1 MKTSS
6 CFHRVVLCVF
16 AAAFAAGGARADV
29 YTWSGGSASWTTLA
43 NWKVAG
49 APAEKLPGEEDDVIL
64 PAPSE
69 AANSYT
75 VKASEAIAVRSFL
88 IGSDDAAS
96 DCTATFESQTTD
108 FHQIGGDLIVKA
120 GGVLTHTAL
129 ASSVATLA
137 AVNRKLNMSV
147 GGAATIEARGKI
159 NVKGC
164 GFAIYKGPGANWGFQ
179 TGSCHGGSAGYCN
192 KHCYGSIR
200 RPVDPGSHSGGG
212 VVCLDVASTLT
223 VDGEINADGDGEQ
236 TSSGSILLLA
246 SGVYGGGKVYSR
258 KTAYGSG
265 GRIAIIQRS
274 ETEMTFTGTV
284 DCGNGSY
291 YLENAS
297 DEKDRGE
304 LKVSKKSCLL
314 HPEVTDA
321 QEPFG
326 KVTVESGGA
335 LEIESGVT
343 LCCTDALTVKGTLTS
358 VAGGGVLLLSP
369 KAGQPFAFDGVASVN
384 ELVCTNE
391 DAAISFASGS
401 KMSVLDNGVL
411 RLLGAEGHHL
421 SLLAE
426 DPATWTLEIGQM
438 VDAKVE
444 YADVKNG
451 NATVLVADLGGSN
464 LGGNNANWTFPRIPQ
479 VGDVITWVG
488 GVSADWGDAMN
499 WRDQDGAHRL
509 PVPTDRVELNAGS
522 DRYPLLTSDKSIYDL
537 AIATGASLTLQG
549 GNLTMARDLVCAG
562 TLTCSGSET
571 VSAGGTVSFVGGT
584 FVRGTSTL
592 VLTGTGPAAQS
603 VNFGGSDVYQL
614 VVRSTAVSFAGGFSA
629 YGFSCLPTGACALV
643 FSAGDLY
650 AASGVRL
657 VPGAGALTLDSSVP
671 GTKWRFKVGP
681 GAACDGVSVADCDA
695 SEGSAI
701 HTVDFIDRGGNVN
714 WTKGAS
720 TWLGGTS
727 TDWGEP
733 TNWQGGVPT
742 ENTDVV
748 ILSGTKQPKLS
759 QPTCVRSLSI
769 GGGADAVTL
778 TLSAE
783 LAVRET
789 AFVGNNATLVI
800 DKPMSVT
807 NDFTLG
813 NGGTLTHSKNASEQ
827 LYTLDLSVGGDMT
840 VEPQGK
846 IDVEGRGFKAG
857 NNGPG
862 GGSGYQTG
870 GVYAG
875 GANYNSKKPYGS
887 IRRPTDLGSG
897 SSGDGGGAVHL
908 HVDGVLALDG
918 TINANGNGGSQGGGS
933 GTGGSVWIV
942 ASALTGGGSISCVP
956 NFYSSGGRISIVQR
970 TANDLSAFTGAGGK
984 MSWDNGTCYIE
995 NANDEAD
1002 RGELK
1007 ISGSSASGYACSL
1020 STRMT
1025 DEDMPFGKVTIAA
1038 GRTLNVETG
1047 VILRSTGDVLASG
1060 TLSSATDGGGLE
1072 LLPSAGSTVTVQG
1085 VMAFHTFIC
1094 TNKDATVCFTDG
1106 SKVTVRDN
1114 GTVWLSGEK
1123 DHLTTLLAP
1132 TAWELSIG
1140 SSVDAVIQYVAASNS
1155 TASAAKVS
1163 DLGGRDLGGNVNW
1176 EFPRA
1181 PEPGDTITWTGNGTA
1196 DWGVADNW
1204 TDEFGDHRLPLET
1217 DRIVIGADAAPY
1229 PVVTAS
1235 KSAMSFTVVEGASF
1249 TLDGADLTVAEYLTC
1264 AGTLTCRGPET
1275 VTVGGAVSFVGGT
1288 FVRGTSTI
1296 VLAGT
1301 DVTAQS
1307 VNFAGREIYNLN
1319 VRAQLVSFA
1328 GGFSAYG
1335 FTCEQSGAVSLVFSA
1350 GDLYAASGVR
1360 LVPGADASL
1369 ALDSSV
1375 PGTKWRFKVGP
1386 GAVCDGVSV
1395 ADCDASE
1402 GSAIHTVD
1410 FIDRDGNVNWT
1421 KGASTWLGGASTA
1434 WNDPENWKGGVPT
1447 NTTDVVILSGANA
1460 PKLSAPTCIQ
1470 SLSIGGGTDAIT
1482 LILSAELAVR
1492 ETAFVG
1498 NNATVVIDKPMSVTN
1513 DFTLGNGGTLTHSKN
1528 ASTQLYTLD
1537 LFVGGNMTVEPQGTV
1552 DVTDRGFA
1560 TGKGTG
1566 GHTGFQTGASYG
1578 GLAHYTSVTYGSIR
1592 RPVDLGSG
1600 GNSGPGGGAV
1610 KLQVNGVLTLDGKIK
1625 ANATGTDYGGGSGSG
1640 GSIWIVASALT
1651 GSGSMSCTPG
1661 ANSSGG
1667 RISVVQRKA
1676 NDLSAFTGAGGTMS
1690 WDNGTCYVENANDE
1704 ADRGELKISET
1715 ALMGLACS
1723 LSTRMTDEDVPFGK
1737 VTIAAGRTLNIEKGV
1752 TLSTYAGVAGGGSIT
1767 SAADGGGLDVLASGD
1782 TVAEI
1787 AGDVSVF
1794 SFVCT
1799 NGASGVEFAAG
1810 KKVTVADNGTLWL
1823 EGLPGRKTRL
1833 RSSVPGTQWKIDAG
1847 ANLAGKVRYLDVRD
1861 SNAIGEPI
1869 KAKGSIGKKANNRNW
1884 EFPSGMALII
1894 R

>member
-16 AAAFAAGGARADV
+16 AAAFAAVMARADV
-29 YTWSGGSASWTTLA
+29 YTWSGGSDKWTTLA

-49 APAEKLPGEEDDVIL
+49 APATKLPGEEDDVIL

-108 FHQIGGDLIVKA
+108 FHQIAGDLIVKA

-129 ASSVATLA
+129 ASSVETLA

-291 YLENAS
+291 YLENAG
-297 DEKDRGE
+297 DAKDRGE

-314 HPEVTDA
+314 YSEVTDA

-358 VAGGGVLLLSP
+358 VAGGGALVLSP

-391 DAAISFASGS
+391 DAAISFADGS

-451 NATVLVADLGGSN
+451 NATVLVADLGGSS
-464 LGGNNANWTFPRIPQ
+464 LGGNNANWTFPRMPQ
-479 VGDVITWVG
+479 IGDVITWGG

-522 DRYPLLTSDKSIYDL
+522 DHYPLLTSDKSIYDL

-584 FVRGTSTL
+584 FVRSTSTL

-657 VPGAGALTLDSSVP
+657 VPGAGALT
-671 GTKWRFKVGP
+671 
-681 GAACDGVSVADCDA
+681 
-695 SEGSAI
+695 
-701 HTVDFIDRGGNVN
+701 
-714 WTKGAS
+714 
-720 TWLGGTS
+720 
-727 TDWGEP
+727 
-733 TNWQGGVPT
+733 
-742 ENTDVV
+742 
-748 ILSGTKQPKLS
+748 
-759 QPTCVRSLSI
+759 
-769 GGGADAVTL
+769 
-778 TLSAE
+778 
-783 LAVRET
+783 
-789 AFVGNNATLVI
+789 
-800 DKPMSVT
+800 
-807 NDFTLG
+807 
-813 NGGTLTHSKNASEQ
+813 
-827 LYTLDLSVGGDMT
+827 
-840 VEPQGK
+840 
-846 IDVEGRGFKAG
+846 
-857 NNGPG
+857 
-862 GGSGYQTG
+862 
-870 GVYAG
+870 
-875 GANYNSKKPYGS
+875 
-887 IRRPTDLGSG
+887 
-897 SSGDGGGAVHL
+897 
-908 HVDGVLALDG
+908 
-918 TINANGNGGSQGGGS
+918 
-933 GTGGSVWIV
+933 
-942 ASALTGGGSISCVP
+942 
-956 NFYSSGGRISIVQR
+956 
-970 TANDLSAFTGAGGK
+970 
-984 MSWDNGTCYIE
+984 
-995 NANDEAD
+995 
-1002 RGELK
+1002 
-1007 ISGSSASGYACSL
+1007 
-1020 STRMT
+1020 
-1025 DEDMPFGKVTIAA
+1025 
-1038 GRTLNVETG
+1038 
-1047 VILRSTGDVLASG
+1047 
-1060 TLSSATDGGGLE
+1060 
-1072 LLPSAGSTVTVQG
+1072 
-1085 VMAFHTFIC
+1085 
-1094 TNKDATVCFTDG
+1094 
-1106 SKVTVRDN
+1106 
-1114 GTVWLSGEK
+1114 
-1123 DHLTTLLAP
+1123 
-1132 TAWELSIG
+1132 
-1140 SSVDAVIQYVAASNS
+1140 
-1155 TASAAKVS
+1155 
-1163 DLGGRDLGGNVNW
+1163 
-1176 EFPRA
+1176 
-1181 PEPGDTITWTGNGTA
+1181 
-1196 DWGVADNW
+1196 
-1204 TDEFGDHRLPLET
+1204 
-1217 DRIVIGADAAPY
+1217 
-1229 PVVTAS
+1229 
-1235 KSAMSFTVVEGASF
+1235 
-1249 TLDGADLTVAEYLTC
+1249 
-1264 AGTLTCRGPET
+1264 
-1275 VTVGGAVSFVGGT
+1275 
-1288 FVRGTSTI
+1288 
-1296 VLAGT
+1296 
-1301 DVTAQS
+1301 
-1307 VNFAGREIYNLN
+1307 
-1319 VRAQLVSFA
+1319 
-1328 GGFSAYG
+1328 
-1335 FTCEQSGAVSLVFSA
+1335 
-1350 GDLYAASGVR
+1350 
-1360 LVPGADASL
+1360 
-1369 ALDSSV
+1369 LDSSV

-1482 LILSAELAVR
+1482 LTLSAELAVR

-1667 RISVVQRKA
+1667 RISVVQRTA

-1752 TLSTYAGVAGGGSIT
+1752 TLSTFAGVAGGGSIT

-1869 KAKGSIGKKANNRNW
+1869 KAKGSIGKKANNLNW

>member
-1 MKTSS
+1 MK
-6 CFHRVVLCVF
+6 RIVLLVCAAV
-16 AAAFAAGGARADV
+16 AAAVMVRADV
-29 YTWSGGSASWTTLA
+29 YTWSGGSDKWTTLA

-49 APAEKLPGEEDDVIL
+49 APATKLPGADDDVIL
-64 PAPSE
+64 PAPFE

-96 DCTATFESQTTD
+96 DCTATFESQTTA
-108 FHQIGGDLIVKA
+108 FHQIGGDLTVKA
-120 GGVLTHTAL
+120 GGILTHTAL
-129 ASSVATLA
+129 ASSVTTLA

-164 GFAIYKGPGANWGFQ
+164 GFYNYNGPGAYSAFLS
-179 TGSCHGGSAGYCN
+179 GSCHGGSGNNCT

-200 RPVDPGSHSGGG
+200 RPVDPGSHVGGG

-223 VDGEINADGDGEQ
+223 IDGEINADGNTDQ
-236 TSSGSILLLA
+236 SSSGSILLLA

-258 KTAYGSG
+258 KMSYAGG

-321 QEPFG
+321 QEPFS

-358 VAGGGVLLLSP
+358 VAGGGALVLSP
-369 KAGQPFAFDGVASVN
+369 KAGQPFAFDGVVSVK

-391 DAAISFASGS
+391 DAAISFADGS

-451 NATVLVADLGGSN
+451 NATVLVADLGGSD
-464 LGGNNANWTFPRIPQ
+464 LGGNNANWTFPRMPQ
-479 VGDVITWVG
+479 IGDVITWVG

-499 WRDQDGAHRL
+499 WLDQDGTHRL
-509 PVPTDRVELNAGS
+509 PAPTDRVELNAGS
-522 DRYPLLTSDKSIYDL
+522 GRYPLLTSDKSIYDL

-549 GNLTMARDLVCAG
+549 GNLAMARDLVCAG

-584 FVRGTSTL
+584 FVRSTSTL

-733 TNWQGGVPT
+733 ANWQGGVPT
-742 ENTDVV
+742 EETDVV
-748 ILSGTKQPKLS
+748 IFSGTKQPTLK
-759 QPTCVRSLSI
+759 QPTCIRSLSI
-769 GGGADAVTL
+769 GGRTDAVTL

-789 AFVGNNATLVI
+789 AFVGNNATVVI

-827 LYTLDLSVGGDMT
+827 LYTLDLFVGGNMT
-840 VEPQGK
+840 VEPQGVINVK
-846 IDVEGRGFKAG
+846 GCGFAKG
-857 NNGPG
+857 TGPG
-862 GGSGYQTG
+862 GHTGFQTG
-870 GVYAG
+870 ASYGGWAG
-875 GANYNSKKPYGS
+875 NTSVTYGS

-897 SSGDGGGAVHL
+897 GNATDGNGGGAVAL
-908 HVDGVLALDG
+908 HVDGELLLDG
-918 TINANGNGGSQGGGS
+918 SINADGNGSDGS
-933 GTGGSVWIV
+933 GSGGSVWVV
-942 ASALTGGGSISCVP
+942 ASALKGSGRISCVP
-956 NFYSSGGRISIVQR
+956 LSYSSGGRISVVQR
-970 TANDLSAFTGAGGK
+970 KANDLSAFTGAGGT
-984 MSWDNGTCYIE
+984 MSWDNGTCYVE

-1007 ISGSSASGYACSL
+1007 ISGSSISGKACSL

-1025 DEDMPFGKVTIAA
+1025 DEDVPFGKVTIAA
-1038 GRTLNVETG
+1038 GRTLNIEKG

-1106 SKVTVRDN
+1106 SKITVRDN

-1123 DHLTTLLAP
+1123 GHLTTLLAP

-1140 SSVDAVIQYVAASNS
+1140 SSVDAVIQYIAASNS

-1163 DLGGRDLGGNVNW
+1163 DLGGRDLGGNANW

-1181 PEPGDTITWTGNGTA
+1181 PEPGDTITWTGKGTA

-1275 VTVGGAVSFVGGT
+1275 ITVGGAVSFVGGT

-1307 VNFAGREIYNLN
+1307 VNFAGRELYNLD

-1335 FTCEQSGAVSLVFSA
+1335 FTCEQAGAVALVFSA

-1421 KGASTWLGGASTA
+1421 KGASTWLGGTSTA

-1460 PKLSAPTCIQ
+1460 PKLSSPTCIQ

-1482 LILSAELAVR
+1482 LTLSAELAVR

-1537 LFVGGNMTVEPQGTV
+1537 LFVGGNMTVEPQGTINV
-1552 DVTDRGFA
+1552 EGCGFK
-1560 TGKGTG
+1560 TGNNGPGGGSGYQTG
-1566 GHTGFQTGASYG
+1566 GVYAGGANYN
-1578 GLAHYTSVTYGSIR
+1578 TKKPYGSIR
-1592 RPVDLGSG
+1592 RPTDLGSG
-1600 GNSGPGGGAV
+1600 GNSGDGGGAV
-1610 KLQVNGVLTLDGKIK
+1610 KLRVDGVLTLDGQIN
-1625 ANATGTDYGGGSGSG
+1625 ANGTGGAQGGGSGTG
-1640 GSIWIVASALT
+1640 GSVWIVASALT
-1651 GSGSMSCTPG
+1651 GSGSISCTPKYY
-1661 ANSSGG
+1661 SSGG
-1667 RISVVQRKA
+1667 RISIVQRKA
-1676 NDLSAFTGAGGTMS
+1676 NDLSAFTGAGGKMS
-1690 WDNGTCYVENANDE
+1690 WDNGTCYIENAND
-1704 ADRGELKISET
+1704 APDRGELKIS
-1715 ALMGLACS
+1715 GSSVSGYACS

-1737 VTIAAGRTLNIEKGV
+1737 VTIAVGRTLNIETGV

-1767 SAADGGGLDVLASGD
+1767 SAADGGGLDVLAFGD
-1782 TVAEI
+1782 TVAEV

-1799 NGASGVEFAAG
+1799 NGASEVEFAAG
-1810 KKVTVADNGTLWL
+1810 KTVTVADNGTLWL
-1823 EGLPGRKTRL
+1823 EGLSGRKTRL
-1833 RSSVPGTQWKIDAG
+1833 RSSVPGTQWKIAAG
-1847 ANLAGKVRYLDVRD
+1847 KNLTGKVRYLDVRD
-1861 SNAIGEPI
+1861 SSATGEPI
-1869 KAKGSIGKKANNRNW
+1869 RAKGSIGKKANNDNW
-1884 EFPSGMALII
+1884 IFPSGFALIVK
-1894 R
+1894 